1 MKISH
6 FIFLAL
12 FGLFVASVAC
22 NSKKEEQ
29 PATEQN
35 TLSPDV
41 GTLSTEAPTTEATPI
56 SGGTTTEPHYKCPKN
71 CEGGVGTAQGK
82 CPVCG
87 SDLVHNA
94 AFHAQA
100 AAQPGTSPT
109 TPITINP
116 TNATAPGTSPATA
129 QQPAQPAAAQ
139 NAKGEWHFVCSKA
152 CGGGAGA
159 AGNCPKCSS
168 ILEHNQAYHQQ

>member
-12 FGLFVASVAC
+12 ISLFVASVAC
-22 NSKKEEQ
+22 NSKKEEP

-35 TLSPDV
+35 TLSPD
-41 GTLSTEAPTTEATPI
+41 GGSLSAEVPTTTATPTT
-56 SGGTTTEPHYKCPKN
+56 GGTPEPHYKCPKN

-87 SDLVHNA
+87 TDMVHNA

-100 AAQPGTSPT
+100 AAQPGSSPT

-116 TNATAPGTSPATA
+116 TNATAPGSTPAAA

-139 NAKGEWHFVCSKA
+139 NAKGDWHFVCSKA

-159 AGNCPKCSS
+159 AGNCPKCGSP
-168 ILEHNQAYHQQ
+168 LTHNQAFHQQ